1 MKKILIVED
10 ERNIRET
17 SKIALK
23 RNGYSVTAVKDAY
36 EAKNVF
42 NKRKGRF
49 DILFSDVLLPDNN
62 GIDLAEELSTK
73 NPDLKIL
80 LSSGLLRP
88 VSPGNK
94 NTAKKYNI
102 LHKPYSLDQLINNIE
117 KLLK

>member
-1 MKKILIVED
+1 VKKILIVED

-23 RNGYSVTAVKDAY
+23 RSGYSVTAVKDAH
-36 EAKNVF
+36 EAKDAF
-42 NKRKGRF
+42 NKKRGKF

-80 LSSGLLRP
+80 LSSGLLKP

-94 NTAKKYNI
+94 KATKKYQI
-102 LHKPYSLDQLINNIE
+102 LHKPYSLDQLISNIE
-117 KLLK
+117 KL

>member
-23 RNGYSVTAVKDAY
+23 RNGYSVIAVRDAH

-42 NKRKGRF
+42 DKENGRI

-62 GIDLAEELSTK
+62 GIDLAEELSIK

-80 LSSGLLRP
+80 LSSGLLQP
-88 VSPGNK
+88 ASSKNK
-94 NTAKKYNI
+94 SVKKFNI
-102 LHKPYSLDQLINNIE
+102 LHKPYSLDDLLSNI
-117 KLLK
+117 KKISK